1 MNNQFP
7 IKTLNQL
14 RPVLIGFRKIKGF
27 TQKDVS
33 ERLGVTQQT
42 YARLEANPASASID
56 RLYKV
61 FSILGV
67 EITLSSISPSPFIS
81 HTEMRGHLTA
91 LRQTGEMVTI
101 RSLLVL
107 SNDANYMSASI
118 E

>member
-42 YARLEANPASASID
+42 YARLEANLLAPVLIVCTRYS
-56 RLYKV
+56 V
-61 FSILGV
+61 FW
-67 EITLSSISPSPFIS
+67 
-81 HTEMRGHLTA
+81 A
-91 LRQTGEMVTI
+91 
-101 RSLLVL
+101 
-107 SNDANYMSASI
+107 
-118 E
+118 

>member
-33 ERLGVTQQT
+33 ERRGVTQQT

-81 HTEMRGHLTA
+81 HTEMRGAFDSTPA
-91 LRQTGEMVTI
+91 RREKW
-101 RSLLVL
+101 
-107 SNDANYMSASI
+107 
-118 E
+118 

>member
-42 YARLEANPASASID
+42 YARPRKQTLLAPVLIVCTRYS
-56 RLYKV
+56 V
-61 FSILGV
+61 FW
-67 EITLSSISPSPFIS
+67 
-81 HTEMRGHLTA
+81 A
-91 LRQTGEMVTI
+91 
-101 RSLLVL
+101 
-107 SNDANYMSASI
+107 
-118 E
+118 

>member
-42 YARLEANPASASID
+42 YARWKQTLLAPVLIVCTRYS
-56 RLYKV
+56 V
-61 FSILGV
+61 FW
-67 EITLSSISPSPFIS
+67 
-81 HTEMRGHLTA
+81 A
-91 LRQTGEMVTI
+91 
-101 RSLLVL
+101 
-107 SNDANYMSASI
+107 
-118 E
+118 

>member
-56 RLYKV
+56 
-61 FSILGV
+61 ILGV

-81 HTEMRGHLTA
+81 HTEMRGAFDSTPA
-91 LRQTGEMVTI
+91 RREKW
-101 RSLLVL
+101 
-107 SNDANYMSASI
+107 
-118 E
+118 